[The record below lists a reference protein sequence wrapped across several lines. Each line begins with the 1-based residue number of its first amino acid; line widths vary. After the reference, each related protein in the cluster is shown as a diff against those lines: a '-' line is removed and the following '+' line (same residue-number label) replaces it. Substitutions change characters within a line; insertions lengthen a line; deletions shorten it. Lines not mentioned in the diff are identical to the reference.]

1 MTCPIP
7 PQAAVRTARRG
18 PAPSRCRRLTRT
30 PRMLAALA
38 VLLFG
43 ATACSEGESPTDPG
57 TNPNPGDT
65 ATTGT
70 PVSASDLSPLTD
82 WPEPPADV
90 LPTPVPNSAVVE
102 QVTVDSVSTVAEDGT
117 RTWSDGPVDYICT
130 TETYTLANTPEKL
143 VMFSG
148 APRDVL
154 WPGALIQGRTHSD
167 TRVDPQGNPV
177 ASLVGLSIPERAPI
191 QISINDLPTGN
202 NERTVE
208 VVTQPNVDAARGEMI
223 GDAAARELFTPA
235 SDDFEVETYSSER
248 EFALRT
254 GLSGRYLRFRAN
266 ASGSVDRTASET
278 TIAVRYIQRLYEVT
292 VAQPPGPDAFFTDDF
307 TRERLQEEIGRGTMG
322 PDNQPL
328 YVASVV
334 YGRMMMFTLTAEA
347 TAEELTRIVNLS
359 YSGVVG
365 GVEASL
371 SARES
376 EIVSRSKVSI
386 TTYGGGR
393 TGSQDMIRS
402 GDWREYFTQDV
413 RLEEALPLS
422 YKFRTLDGEEAGVQ
436 EATTYEAQNCQPL
449 GNTPLTYPRDGMG
462 QDIGAVVPTPF
473 DSYLA
478 DVTGDRIHDLVLNYL
493 SPGQNLAA
501 VLPGTASGEFASA
514 VVTDL
519 GAAPPG
525 GWANFNLLLGD
536 VDGDE
541 DADLVWSRAGRK
553 AQADTNYVYVG
564 LGEADGSLALQPQQ
578 RHPGTNWSTAYRPLL
593 ADLNGDRKKDLA
605 WNTLGGSNFTWVALA
620 TDGGAFVFDSIPLAQ
635 NSRFGGD
642 SYEPFVGDVD
652 RDGDDDL
659 IWNSV
664 RSNEPN
670 RTYVGRLRTD
680 LAFDFP
686 AGNDHPGICCWL
698 NYQRVVGDFDGDLQ
712 SDILFWNPSGRAAH
726 RAYANGFDSW
736 SFPAFQRLGE
746 IPSSNAWR
754 TYAGDL
760 NGDGVDDMIVN
771 RLDGENSVWAAY
783 GQRSRTFDE
792 PFFNPP
798 HPAGETWTTVPG
810 MLVGD
815 VTGEGRDDVV
825 WVVPGSTIRV
835 YTGLGRS

>member
-1 MTCPIP
+1 MISLTSL
-7 PQAAVRTARRG
+7 RTAETVARPRR
-18 PAPSRCRRLTRT
+18 PRRRT
-30 PRMLAALA
+30 PVLRPLTAAA
-38 VLLFG
+38 VLLFA
-43 ATACSEGESPTDPG
+43 ATACSEGDSPTDPG
-57 TNPNPGDT
+57 TNPDPGSP
-65 ATTGT
+65 TTGT
-70 PVSASDLSPLTD
+70 PISASDLSPLTD

-90 LPTPVPNSAVVE
+90 PPTPVPNSAVVE

-117 RTWSDGPVDYICT
+117 RSWSDGPVDYICT
-130 TETYTLANTPEKL
+130 TETYTLADTPEKL

-223 GDAAARELFTPA
+223 GDAAAEELFTPA

-254 GLSGRYLRFRAN
+254 GLSGRYLNFSAN
-266 ASGSVDRTASET
+266 ASGSVDRKASET

-292 VAQPPGPDAFFTDDF
+292 VAQPPGPDAFFTDEF
-307 TRERLQEEIGRGTMG
+307 TRERLQEEIARGTMG

-334 YGRMMMFTLTAEA
+334 YGRMMMFTMTAEA
-347 TAEELTRIVNLS
+347 TAEELTAIVNAS
-359 YSGVVG
+359 YNGVVG
-365 GVEASL
+365 GVDANL
-371 SARES
+371 SARQS
-376 EIVSRSKVSI
+376 EIVSSSKVSI

-402 GDWREYFTQDV
+402 GDWREYFTQEV

-449 GNTPLTYPRDGMG
+449 GNTPLIYPRDGAG

-478 DVTGDRIHDLVLNYL
+478 DVTGDGIHDLVLNHL
-493 SPGQNLAA
+493 APGQNLAA

-514 VVTDL
+514 AITDL

-525 GWANFNLLLGD
+525 GWANFNLLVGD
-536 VDGDE
+536 VDGDQA
-541 DADLVWSRAGRK
+541 ADLVWSRAGGK

-564 LGEADGSLALQPQQ
+564 LGESGGTLDLQPQQ
-578 RHPGTNWSTAYRPLL
+578 RHPATNWGTDYRPLL
-593 ADLNGDRKKDLA
+593 ADLNGDQQKDLV
-605 WNTLGGSNFTWVALA
+605 WNSLSSSNFTWVALA
-620 TDGGAFVFDSIPLAQ
+620 AGGGAFDFEAVSLAQ
-635 NSRFGGD
+635 QPVSGWS

-664 RSNEPN
+664 RASQPN
-670 RTYVGRLRTD
+670 RTYTGRLRAD

-686 AGNDHPGICCWL
+686 AGNDHPAVCCWQD
-698 NYQRVVGDFDGDLQ
+698 YHRVVGDFDGDLQ
-712 SDILFWNPSGRAAH
+712 SDILFWNRLSRAAH
-726 RAYANGFDSW
+726 RGYANGFDSW
-736 SFPAFQRLGE
+736 TFPAYQSFTD
-746 IPSSNAWR
+746 IPSSGAWR

-760 NGDGVDDMIVN
+760 NGDGVDDMILN
-771 RLDGENSVWAAY
+771 RLDGVNSVWAAY
-783 GQRSRTFDE
+783 GQRGRTFDE

-825 WVVPGSTIRV
+825 WVVPGATIRI